1 MLFCSCNV
9 DYATATPQNG
19 SYVCFEYKVQQ
30 DYYYYYYY
38 YYYYLNYVLMT
49 YLRFHTKWG

>member
-1 MLFCSCNV
+1 MLFCRCHV
-9 DYATATPQNG
+9 DDATATPQNG

-30 DYYYYYYY
+30 DYYYHYY

-49 YLRFHTKWG
+49 YH